1 MILGR
6 KSMERFRRILCAG
19 VLPLAMVMSMTSYA
33 AEEMPGSGGTPAEE
47 QTLSAN
53 QLQTAPE
60 EQVGDEVQTYHLQRT
75 KEKKAAPEVSAQKE
89 DWSYQILE
97 ILGEPDYVSGIT
109 ELSVDGNT
117 WEAMSSKYSVY
128 YSGQYYKD
136 TDNNKLYFYGYP
148 VPLTDGQTIVIKHPE
163 YEDLTLTVVKADD
176 STLKVQKPEG
186 SNPDPGEIAPPSEE
200 KKAPPSVSA
209 RKSTGWDQYQILE
222 ILGDTEYASGIQE
235 VRINDVPW
243 TKTDYKI
250 ALSKDYKNYFVD
262 SSENLLYFDGLSE
275 GALAKGDQ
283 IVIKNE
289 AYQDLI
295 LSVTEAGS
303 NAFAV
308 APYDEND
315 PVTQDAL
322 HIRLVGYFEAA
333 LKGQKEYDAISGAS
347 NSITTNQNSN
357 VTVQA
362 AVLSEGQEPIEED
375 WKVLDTQSGLS
386 IHSDRSKTYVT
397 ISPEGSGMIGVYS
410 PYDGSL
416 TLAGTP
422 ETPGEYQIQVT
433 YTDSLDRTAVSNE
446 LPFEIYEGSE
456 KLCDRL
462 KLENA
467 TQTEDRKY
475 MYDMEPWAIKEFG
488 GEQETVTV
496 PAEIKAWYGS
506 HTSGTYGELG
516 YALNGEP
523 VQTLV
528 IPSGCNLTMVNMK
541 VLSSVRIQVQ
551 DGGKLVLRDSS
562 VYGKIEVEHGGR
574 FSMNYDDYNKTFLSG
589 AMINGQLICK
599 DGAVLEHASIYSN
612 TNFLTDG
619 SEAKHNVEPVVLI
632 QGTVTVNGQV
642 FIRGDEAASGTD
654 PSTQKSYAGQTAL
667 KIENGTLQITE
678 GSVVAAY
685 GGGHLATTSVGG
697 KAVVLQQGAVTG
709 EGRLIAVGGNGTF
722 GDGGN
727 AVSGEGN
734 LSVRWVYLEGGST
747 SFPKDESVTAG
758 ASIEDTVTIAPSTNQ
773 KQIEGKRITSN
784 SEALPDTYW
793 IGTEIPDL
801 SLYQIESNAPGDKED
816 DKKPGESEGD
826 NTGDD
831 KNPGETEGDNT
842 GDDKNPGETGGDNT
856 GDDKNLGET
865 GGDNTGDD
873 KNPEET
879 GGDNTGDDKN
889 PGETGGDNTG
899 DNKNQGVTEGSNTG
913 SNQNPSG
920 TKDDTPS
927 NNENNSQNTGESKD
941 DTTNSN
947 KPKPDES
954 KENLAGTDDQNS
966 GNYGEDGTQGTN
978 SQTAKRS
985 RKSRSSRSGSSSE
998 TTTAASPLAAVPA
1011 PETAAS
1017 APAFSQAVL
1026 PAQSSLS
1033 VSTERTAE
1041 DTLEKS
1047 TDTQASVQT
1056 ASSEPTSDIQ
1066 EEIPEEAQTQPV
1078 EDEAVPLSNH
1088 QTEKNSSL
1096 PWILAVV
1103 ILLAGSVFL
1112 WIKRR
1117 SRKDPS

>member
-1 MILGR
+1 
-6 KSMERFRRILCAG
+6 
-19 VLPLAMVMSMTSYA
+19 
-33 AEEMPGSGGTPAEE
+33 
-47 QTLSAN
+47 
-53 QLQTAPE
+53 
-60 EQVGDEVQTYHLQRT
+60 
-75 KEKKAAPEVSAQKE
+75 
-89 DWSYQILE
+89 
-97 ILGEPDYVSGIT
+97 
-109 ELSVDGNT
+109 
-117 WEAMSSKYSVY
+117 
-128 YSGQYYKD
+128 
-136 TDNNKLYFYGYP
+136 
-148 VPLTDGQTIVIKHPE
+148 
-163 YEDLTLTVVKADD
+163 
-176 STLKVQKPEG
+176 
-186 SNPDPGEIAPPSEE
+186 
-200 KKAPPSVSA
+200 
-209 RKSTGWDQYQILE
+209 
-222 ILGDTEYASGIQE
+222 
-235 VRINDVPW
+235 
-243 TKTDYKI
+243 
-250 ALSKDYKNYFVD
+250 
-262 SSENLLYFDGLSE
+262 
-275 GALAKGDQ
+275 
-283 IVIKNE
+283 
-289 AYQDLI
+289 
-295 LSVTEAGS
+295 
-303 NAFAV
+303 
-308 APYDEND
+308 
-315 PVTQDAL
+315 
-322 HIRLVGYFEAA
+322 
-333 LKGQKEYDAISGAS
+333 
-347 NSITTNQNSN
+347 
-357 VTVQA
+357 
-362 AVLSEGQEPIEED
+362 
-375 WKVLDTQSGLS
+375 
-386 IHSDRSKTYVT
+386 
-397 ISPEGSGMIGVYS
+397 MIGVYS

-528 IPSGCNLTMVNMK
+528 IPSGCNLTVVNMK

-654 PSTQKSYAGQTAL
+654 PSTQKNYAGQTAL

-842 GDDKNPGETGGDNT
+842 GDDKNPGETGGDNI
-856 GDDKNLGET
+856 
-865 GGDNTGDD
+865 GDD
-873 KNPEET
+873 KNPGET

-954 KENLAGTDDQNS
+954 KENLAGTDDQHS
-966 GNYGEDGTQGTN
+966 GNSGEDGTQGTN

-985 RKSRSSRSGSSSE
+985 RKSRSNRSGSSSE

-1017 APAFSQAVL
+1017 APAFFQAVL

-1066 EEIPEEAQTQPV
+1066 EEIPEEAQTQPA